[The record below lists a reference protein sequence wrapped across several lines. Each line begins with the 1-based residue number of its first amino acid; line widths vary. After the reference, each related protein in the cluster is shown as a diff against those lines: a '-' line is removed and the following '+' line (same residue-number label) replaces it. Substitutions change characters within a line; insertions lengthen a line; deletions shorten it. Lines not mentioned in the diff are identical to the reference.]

1 MSAWIVSGDY
11 YDYIALSD
19 RTLGVAI
26 GDVSGQ
32 GGPTGLLMA
41 TCRSALR
48 SLAGNCDSPAKA
60 LAAVYRQLFPDMR
73 EDMFISMV
81 DMILE
86 DESDRLRFARAGHEA
101 PLMFRQATSE
111 GEILKPG
118 GLAIG
123 IPSREG
129 GIWGAVVGRG

>member
-1 MSAWIVSGDY
+1 
-11 YDYIALSD
+11 
-19 RTLGVAI
+19 
-26 GDVSGQ
+26 
-32 GGPTGLLMA
+32 MA

-48 SLAGNCDSPAKA
+48 SLAENCDSPAKA
-60 LAAVYRQLFPDMR
+60 FVAVYRQLFPDMR

-86 DESDRLRFARAGHEA
+86 DESDRLRFACAGHEA